1 MTLTSLIALN
11 AVLGIAVVCALVLL
25 LGHGIRSDR
34 RIRVALTGAARAPE
48 SVTDRLAA

>member
-11 AVLGIAVVCALVLL
+11 AVLGLAVFCALALL

-34 RIRVALTGAARAPE
+34 RVRVAYTGAVGARDSAP
-48 SVTDRLAA
+48 DRLAA